1 MSRPLVVIFLFYV
14 IGLYLGNMFGAIGF
28 PGLILCLGL
37 LLVFGWVW
45 KTPHSA
51 TISSWLIL
59 AIFLFFGIIRYQSA
73 YQSITHEIEVS
84 RSLVNYSSVQIT
96 GKVINN
102 PVLSQNRISYL
113 LTDVRIQ
120 LPSKTIFFKGNLYLD
135 IHKPP
140 RDFELLYGDR
150 VVYRSK
156 LMFPEQPR
164 NPGAFDYRDYLKN
177 NRIAGINKIV
187 PGNIDSISYH
197 PGIWVGLIEA
207 PQRLSS
213 WLKYRIVRMNNL
225 LIPSPYNSIANGIS
239 LGIQSDIPDDVKDI
253 FYYGGIYHLLVV
265 SGGNIMMVA
274 VMAFFLLR
282 LFRLNRRMAMAGSLP
297 VIILYSMVVGFSP
310 PVSRALV
317 MSITIILAGFIRRD
331 TQPINSLALAGM
343 IILWF
348 NPLSIQNGSFLLSF
362 MAVFGLITLSPIL
375 YEYLP
380 IKYKP
385 LRLSLITSLAPMLAT
400 LPILMKYFNYL
411 STVSLLSNLIAAP
424 LIFLSLPLTFITA
437 ILWPVSIPFA
447 SVFAQCNGLCIFLM
461 AELTRWLTLLP
472 GAYFNIPDIPTW
484 MMAVYYVFLIGFIS
498 GFQPENK
505 FPDYAF
511 RKRWLATSLLACMV
525 LGSVWILD
533 LHPARFQAVF
543 LDVGEGDCIVLRFP
557 NRKTVLVDGGRGS
570 PYDFGK
576 NVILPYLRKAGIQ
589 RVDVMVVT
597 HADEDHAGGLASV
610 LNNYP
615 VDQILVSTLAA
626 PEDSSY
632 QGLLETARKKNI
644 PVNLALR
651 GERLAGFEPWSV
663 EVLNPASEAFK
674 NTNSDENNN
683 SVVLR
688 ISQGQRSLLLTG
700 DIGLEAESDLV
711 SSGVPL
717 SSEILKVS
725 HHGSRLGSSL
735 PFLDKVHPQ
744 MAIIPVGKQNVFDHP
759 SPETINRLTTNN
771 IAVYRTD
778 ESGAVILELTPS
790 GWNIETWLYRL
801 FPG

>member
-1 MSRPLVVIFLFYV
+1 MVIFLFYV
-14 IGLYLGNMFGAIGF
+14 IGLYLGNMLGAIGF
-28 PGLILCLGL
+28 PGLFLCLGL
-37 LLVFGWVW
+37 LLVFGWAW
-45 KTPHSA
+45 KNPHSA
-51 TISSWLIL
+51 ILSSWLIL
-59 AIFLFFGIIRYQSA
+59 VIFLFFGIIRYQSA
-73 YQSITHEIEVS
+73 YQSITHEIEIS

-102 PVLSQNRISYL
+102 PALSRNRISFL
-113 LTDVRIQ
+113 LSDVKIQ
-120 LPSKTIFFKGNLYLD
+120 LPGQLINFQSKLYLE
-135 IHKPP
+135 INQPP
-140 RDFELLYGDR
+140 RELELLYGDR
-150 VVYRSK
+150 VTYQSK

-164 NPGAFDYRDYLKN
+164 NPGAFDYREYLKN
-177 NRIAGINKIV
+177 NGIAGINKIV
-187 PGNIDSISYH
+187 PGNIVTITYN
-197 PGIWVGLIEA
+197 PGFWEGVIEA

-239 LGIQSDIPDDVKDI
+239 LGIQSDIPDDVKDV

-282 LFRLNRRMAMAGSLP
+282 LFRLNRRMAMAGSMP

-380 IKYKP
+380 IKNKT
-385 LRLSLITSLAPMLAT
+385 LRLSLITTLSPMLAT

-411 STVSLLSNLIAAP
+411 STVSLLSNLIASP

-437 ILWPVSIPFA
+437 ILWPVSISFA
-447 SVFAQCNGLCIFLM
+447 SAFAQCNGLCIFLM
-461 AELTRWLTLLP
+461 AELTHWLTLLP
-472 GAYFNIPDIPTW
+472 GAYFNIPDIPLW

-511 RKRWLATSLLACMV
+511 RKRWLATSLLACLV

-543 LDVGEGDCIVLRFP
+543 LDVGEGDCIILRFP
-557 NRKTVLVDGGRGS
+557 NQKTVLIDGGRGS

-597 HADEDHAGGLASV
+597 HADEDHAGGLVSV

-615 VDQILVSTLAA
+615 VDQILVSTQVT

-632 QGLLETARKKNI
+632 QILLGTARKKNI
-644 PVNLALR
+644 PVNLVVR
-651 GERLAGFEPWSV
+651 GDRLAGFTPWNV
-663 EVLNPASEAFK
+663 EVLNPAPEPFS
-674 NTNSDENNN
+674 NTGSDENNN

-688 ISQGQRSLLLTG
+688 VSHGQRSLLLTG
-700 DIGLEAESDLV
+700 DIGLEAESELV

-725 HHGSRLGSSL
+725 HHGSRFGSSL
-735 PFLDKVHPQ
+735 LFLDKVRPRI
-744 MAIIPVGKQNVFDHP
+744 AIIPVGKQNVFDHP

-771 IAVYRTD
+771 ITVYRTD
-778 ESGAVILELTPS
+778 ESGAVILELTPR
-790 GWNIETWLYRL
+790 GWQIETWLYRL
-801 FPG
+801 FPD